1 MITDRR
7 QCPRFNTNNLI
18 SYVCLESNGN
28 EVGQGMGKGIN
39 VSSSGILIETH
50 NPIKS
55 QDISLMVSCEED
67 EIIHIKGKVIYCR
80 TEDSVMFRT
89 VIKFLETN
97 ERIRFFVKNMI
108 TVDRADSESLTLKN

>member
-7 QCPRFNTNNLI
+7 QYPRFKTSNLI
-18 SYVCLESNGN
+18 SYVCLDSNGN
-28 EVGQGMGKGIN
+28 EISQGMGKGIN

-55 QDISLMVSCEED
+55 EEISLMVSCRED
-67 EIIHIKGKVIYCR
+67 EIIYIKGKIIYCR
-80 TEDSVMFRT
+80 TEDSGMFRT

-97 ERIRFFVKNMI
+97 ERIRLFVKNMI
-108 TVDRADSESLTLKN
+108 KVNSAYSGL

>member
-7 QCPRFNTNNLI
+7 QYPRFKTSNLI
-18 SYVCLESNGN
+18 SYVCLDSNGN
-28 EVGQGMGKGIN
+28 EISQGMGKGID

-55 QDISLMVSCEED
+55 QEISLMATCRED
-67 EIIHIKGKVIYCR
+67 EIIYIKGKVIYCR
-80 TEDSVMFRT
+80 TEDSGMFRT

-97 ERIRFFVKNMI
+97 ERIRLFVKNMI
-108 TVDRADSESLTLKN
+108 KVKSAYSQPLTLKN

>member
-7 QCPRFNTNNLI
+7 QCPRFKTNNLI

-28 EVGQGMGKGIN
+28 EISQGMGKGID

-55 QDISLMVSCEED
+55 QEISLMATCRED
-67 EIIHIKGKVIYCR
+67 EIIYIKGKVIYCR
-80 TEDSVMFRT
+80 TEDSGMFRT

-97 ERIRFFVKNMI
+97 ERIRLFVKNMI
-108 TVDRADSESLTLKN
+108 KVKSA

>member
-7 QCPRFNTNNLI
+7 QYPRFKTSNLI
-18 SYVCLESNGN
+18 SYVCFDSNGN
-28 EVGQGMGKGIN
+28 EISQGMGKGIN

-55 QDISLMVSCEED
+55 QEISLMVSCRED
-67 EIIHIKGKVIYCR
+67 EIIYIKGKIIYCR
-80 TEDSVMFRT
+80 TEDSGMFRT

-97 ERIRFFVKNMI
+97 ERIRLFVKNMI
-108 TVDRADSESLTLKN
+108 KVNSAYSSP